1 MGISKKTKGPAETKK
16 TKPAQ
21 KVPVKAG
28 GEREL
33 LAGELKALIPKLD
46 EEGLAFLIE
55 QAQVHLYNMQVV
67 ELNKTLE
74 KNARREGA
82 RESPGKAGAKAAD
95 GFSEIKSSDSGSSY
109 YVVYKTEWI
118 MFTREEM
125 ALLTKIV
132 NGEGT
137 DLEIRERLFNWLRH
151 ERSDVLR
158 SAGIADKFDGK
169 IKSFAA
175 LLKKKRRLKKT

>member
-1 MGISKKTKGPAETKK
+1 MGITKK
-16 TKPAQ
+16 TKTPLKTKQ
-21 KVPVKAG
+21 TKSVKTG
-28 GEREL
+28 DEREL
-33 LAGELKALIPKLD
+33 LAKELKALVPKLD

-55 QAQVHLYNMQVV
+55 QAQVHLYNMQVE
-67 ELNKTLE
+67 ELNKTLD
-74 KNARREGA
+74 KNARREGT
-82 RESPGKAGAKAAD
+82 RKSGAKAAGEN

-132 NGEGT
+132 KGEGT
-137 DLEIRERLFNWLRH
+137 DLEIRERVFNWLRR

-175 LLKKKRRLKKT
+175 LIKKFRLVR